1 MSSEIQLGGVIF
13 EIQID
18 ESLFVRRKYD
28 RGRLHKEQWIFGAID
43 RATKESICIP
53 AAKKKKH

>member
-1 MSSEIQLGGVIF
+1 MQLGDEIF

-28 RGRLHKEQWIFGAID
+28 GKRLHKEQWIFGAID

-53 AAKKKKH
+53 TAN